1 MEIVFKATVMSKSI
15 VHDPQG
21 IKSIKLE
28 IVEEREIPPPIIY
41 SPPESEIA
49 REVAP
54 IIKQVMQAM
63 PFARAGKMAVPRVM
77 LWLSEDE
84 WERLYPK
91 PDIGDEVIVKVAGG
105 KIEVSTA

>member
-1 MEIVFKATVMSKSI
+1 MEVVFKATVISKSI
-15 VHDPQG
+15 VYEPQG
-21 IKSIKLE
+21 TKSIKLE
-28 IVEEREIPPPIIY
+28 IMEERDIPPPIIY

-63 PFARAGKMAVPRVM
+63 PFTRAGKMTMPRM
-77 LWLSEDE
+77 ILWLSEDE

-91 PDIGDEVIVKVAGG
+91 PDIGDEVIVKVASG